1 MGPGDLLGVGL
12 PMGPG
17 NCRFPRSN
25 GGDIRRP
32 IEVGS
37 VDLIEFL
44 SWQVNATIGGTCGGV
59 VLVIWIV
66 MLVMR

>member
-17 NCRFPRSN
+17 NGRFPRSN

-44 SWQVNATIGGTCGGV
+44 GWHVNATIGGTCGGV